1 MIGTIIIAVTGY
13 GVVILL
19 LLSAIGA
26 FRVVRSEPDGSPKER
41 RAAGAFVLCLG
52 LAVLIAVI
60 TRWLAGV

>member
-19 LLSAIGA
+19 LLAVISH
-26 FRVVRSEPDGSPKER
+26 FQDVRREPAGSLKER
-41 RAAGAFVLCLG
+41 RAAGDLLSCLG

>member
-13 GVVILL
+13 GVVIYLL
-19 LLSAIGA
+19 VIAFGA
-26 FRVVRSEPDGSPKER
+26 SCIVKREPSGSLKGKT
-41 RAAGAFVLCLG
+41 AGHAVVLCLG